1 MKLYGG
7 VDRERPQRELRS
19 LHLLA
24 QPSSDSSRPWTGRSA
39 WISRP
44 WKVHVPESTTGGLRE
59 FRATAASR
67 SGHDPGRFP
76 RQPGRRGHR
85 RR

>member
-7 VDRERPQRELRS
+7 VDRERPQREFRS
-19 LHLLA
+19 LHLPA

-44 WKVHVPESTTGGLRE
+44 RKGRVPESTTGGLRD
-59 FRATAASR
+59 FRATAAS
-67 SGHDPGRFP
+67 
-76 RQPGRRGHR
+76 Q
-85 RR
+85 